1 MPRFP
6 VDDGTVTVNSA
17 DDPDAG
23 PGGFYISQS
32 SGGEKSTWTYDEN
45 YNLIKQDGKKVQVS
59 AS

>member
-45 YNLIKQDGKKVQVS
+45 YNLIKQDGKDV
-59 AS
+59 